1 VFEAPPPPAR
11 PPRSV
16 IVVAILLVV
25 VGLGAAFVGLAASAI
40 SGCCGDPDGAD
51 STPAVIGLGVAGAAA
66 LSGVLLWL
74 GSMSRWVILA
84 PAAAVPVACL
94 AAAPSSSDLAGLAPL
109 AVVGWVVLAVFVSRG
124 RAARWLA
131 ADRDPP
137 S

>member
-1 VFEAPPPPAR
+1 VFEAPRPPAR

-16 IVVAILLVV
+16 VVVAILLLI
-25 VGLGAAFVGLAASAI
+25 VGLGAAFVGLAGSAI

-51 STPAVIGLGVAGAAA
+51 STPALVGLGVAAAA
-66 LSGVLLWL
+66 AFSGYLLWT
-74 GSMSRWVILA
+74 GGISRWVVLA

-109 AVVGWVVLAVFVSRG
+109 AVIGWVVLAIFVSRG

-131 ADRDPP
+131 DDRDP
-137 S
+137 SS